1 MARSAAEVD
10 ASAHAAAQALLRW
23 LEDEHLVMRLVDSY
37 VTGFDRGAPEA
48 FRQRLAALS
57 REVLLFTAAELVEAA
72 VGCFVWLRLGPMR
85 WRDTRRQARFEESFY
100 SALAGELELGAEPHT
115 AFEAQA
121 AAYRALPAAPARVE
135 HFAHCCARWLE
146 PVEELQAN
154 ASHAAEGFAPG
165 LTKVA
170 QDVCLQAL
178 TFCD

>member
-1 MARSAAEVD
+1 
-10 ASAHAAAQALLRW
+10 
-23 LEDEHLVMRLVDSY
+23 MRLVDSY
-37 VTGFDRGAPEA
+37 VTGFDRGAIKVPPEA

-72 VGCFVWLRLGPMR
+72 AGCFVWLRLGPMR
-85 WRDTRRQARFEESFY
+85 WRDTRRQVRFEESFY

-135 HFAHCCARWLE
+135 HFAHRCARWLE
-146 PVEELQAN
+146 PPVEELQAN
-154 ASHAAEGFAPG
+154 AGHAAEGFAPV